1 MEPDTVKTPKIKKDT
16 FKIGSGN
23 LVSRVANN
31 EKKITTL
38 KNIFKAQRI
47 EIGEKITPKVSNLE
61 LSLNETTNILKL
73 VTEKL
78 SMDMS
83 QRLQDQKALFD
94 AQRKQNIDDK
104 NSSAEKNLEEKKKLK
119 IGNKIGKTVMKPFVN
134 IFDQLLELATILGT
148 GLIGTNLIGKLGDE
162 DFTTKLTNIFD
173 WTVKNWKAIAIGAG
187 VIGTI
192 FAVGAIA
199 SFISGAGVIFGVL
212 TNPVL
217 LGIVAALLA
226 PKVLDKYLDS
236 LGPTGEN
243 IIDNAEKN
251 GKKLSEANKKR
262 ILEIGQDY
270 DTTMRGFNITPGSA
284 QAGFNPQYAKLFGDL
299 TFNSIKNLFGGDR
312 VKLEEVTK
320 NVPINLVEF
329 QKKSIELKNLN
340 KQNNGGKTT
349 FVNLDDIDAT
359 SDRQQLIAEM
369 NTTPATAV
377 PDIESIN
384 PYNPYMEEVPDLF
397 GFADIIYS

>member
-104 NSSAEKNLEEKKKLK
+104 NSSVEKKLEEKKKLK
-119 IGNKIGKTVMKPFVN
+119 IGNKIGKTVIKPFVN

-192 FAVGAIA
+192 FAVGVIG
-199 SFISGAGVIFGVL
+199 SFISGASLVFGIL
-212 TNPVL
+212 TNP
-217 LGIVAALLA
+217 ILLA
-226 PKVLDKYLDS
+226 VIGTILAVKGFIDLQKNNKPR
-236 LGPTGEN
+236 GES
-243 IIDNAEKN
+243 IIENAEKN

-262 ILEIGQDY
+262 ILDIGQDY
-270 DTTMRGFNITPGSA
+270 DTTMGGFNITPGSL

-299 TFNSIKNLFGGDR
+299 TFNSIKNLFGADR
-312 VKLEEVTK
+312 VNLEEVTK